1 MGLRAF
7 CVANLCRKTSDFC
20 DEFRDK
26 ETETPARTPVSAE
39 GSFKW
44 PFMTRLLG
52 LPLISKRMVK
62 KQQMRWTPRGA
73 HLLLQVRTWVL
84 NDALRPTFEGWYP
97 GLKPDIEPTRDAA
110 A

>member
-1 MGLRAF
+1 MSQKLRVLRLGRIPLILRGF

-52 LPLISKRMVK
+52 LPQNRVYSNGTRLIL
-62 KQQMRWTPRGA
+62 KQA
-73 HLLLQVRTWVL
+73 
-84 NDALRPTFEGWYP
+84 
-97 GLKPDIEPTRDAA
+97 
-110 A
+110 